1 MLLRFSISNF
11 LSFFEKVVFDMFP
24 NQNRVRFPEHIYQ
37 HEIPLLKESAIYGS
51 NGSGKSNFIKAAG
64 FFQHFLTEKDY
75 LKRVDVSRIKYRLVP
90 QNNKPVVMEMEFTV
104 KGKYYLYIIRVGES
118 VSEEFYESG
127 IGKKNDVLE
136 GSGDGSLIRFYFR
149 SKMRWM
155 TPYGTPVSLESWR
168 KPAPCSRQASTIFRR
183 SSLSKA

>member
-127 IGKKNDVLE
+127 IGKKNDVLVFKR
-136 GSGDGSLIRFYFR
+136 DGSHISSEYVDNQSSAEKL
-149 SKMRWM
+149 
-155 TPYGTPVSLESWR
+155 LEKNPMSSVL
-168 KPAPCSRQASTIFRR
+168 APCVD
-183 SSLSKA
+183 SSDVSGSKTATVC